1 MLADA
6 DEPTVRRRIA
16 TFFAGRDRDDL
27 LLVHFS
33 GHGVKDTR
41 GRLHLATR
49 DTDLS
54 SLNATAV
61 PASFLSAQVSE
72 TQSRRVVVILD
83 CCYSGAFSRDMV
95 ARASGTVDVVDEFAA
110 GAGRVVLTA
119 SSATE
124 YAFED
129 GGLTR
134 AEGRPSVF
142 TSALVTG
149 LATGDADLDG
159 DGEISIDELYDYTF
173 RQVRRRTPDQTPTRS
188 SLEVEGSLIIARSV
202 RPAKL
207 PDAVLDDVASDRQS
221 LRLDGV
227 GALARIAGSGRSG
240 PRAAAI
246 AALAQ
251 LSEYDDSSQ
260 VRRAAAAALA
270 GHPAAAG
277 HQGLPEQRTPLPA
290 SPSIPRDT
298 ADVSA
303 RSDAVDSAPAASKA
317 RQDTAPVT
325 VSGPPSIADSS
336 LDNDRARTER
346 HRLARLSTEHPAL
359 SRRVRRLILAGVG
372 GTVLVVITAIV
383 LVATLTRSTPEVHV
397 MPSPTVPPTGTVV
410 FRDDFSGDVN
420 GWDASGRGSGATD
433 GGYYQDG
440 AYRYFVHPVDEERW
454 AGPQN
459 ARSLF
464 PSAPLNLLLGVDAHW
479 IAGDSDA
486 TFGLSC
492 RATVEGGFYALV
504 LGQGYAAILKAGT
517 GVDFRELA
525 SVSFNVDLNAGNQLQ
540 AMCATGKDNSSVHL
554 VLWVNGRAVAEVTD
568 TDNPLM
574 GGAAGIAA
582 GGGRNVKNTIEAEFD
597 DFVATRI

>member
-1 MLADA
+1 MQPVPVSQFSLRVVAAEGEATDREAFEELAADLRSTLVAASQVTHVEQVSVGTAPEGTRGAEILGVCTFIITAVQTGEALLKVVQAIRWCVARYAERHRPVRINVAGMDVELTSETDVGAIVAALLAQPGRPIGGVRRALIVANARYDDPALAALRAPTHDANALAQVLGAPSIGGFDVELLADA

-240 PRAAAI
+240 PEGGGDRGTGAA
-246 AALAQ
+246 Q
-251 LSEYDDSSQ
+251 
-260 VRRAAAAALA
+260 
-270 GHPAAAG
+270 
-277 HQGLPEQRTPLPA
+277 
-290 SPSIPRDT
+290 
-298 ADVSA
+298 
-303 RSDAVDSAPAASKA
+303 
-317 RQDTAPVT
+317 
-325 VSGPPSIADSS
+325 
-336 LDNDRARTER
+336 
-346 HRLARLSTEHPAL
+346 
-359 SRRVRRLILAGVG
+359 RVRRQLAGTPRG
-372 GTVLVVITAIV
+372 RGRAG
-383 LVATLTRSTPEVHV
+383 RSP
-397 MPSPTVPPTGTVV
+397 G
-410 FRDDFSGDVN
+410 
-420 GWDASGRGSGATD
+420 SGRSPRTA
-433 GGYYQDG
+433 
-440 AYRYFVHPVDEERW
+440 
-454 AGPQN
+454 
-459 ARSLF
+459 
-464 PSAPLNLLLGVDAHW
+464 
-479 IAGDSDA
+479 
-486 TFGLSC
+486 
-492 RATVEGGFYALV
+492 
-504 LGQGYAAILKAGT
+504 
-517 GVDFRELA
+517 
-525 SVSFNVDLNAGNQLQ
+525 
-540 AMCATGKDNSSVHL
+540 
-554 VLWVNGRAVAEVTD
+554 
-568 TDNPLM
+568 
-574 GGAAGIAA
+574 GAANTTTGLAQHSPRYC
-582 GGGRNVKNTIEAEFD
+582 GRFSSQ
-597 DFVATRI
+597 RCG